1 MNLKSPTTFWSPIA
15 EDGGF
20 GPMNSEDD
28 GDEEDDDEDDEDA
41 AVEDNDFEEFSEGAE
56 VDDFGD
62 FDDGF
67 QDPTESERIAPQQPS
82 SLGPPAFVSEIN
94 ISFLVPTSQN

>member
-1 MNLKSPTTFWSPIA
+1 
-15 EDGGF
+15 
-20 GPMNSEDD
+20 MNSEDD
-28 GDEEDDDEDDEDA
+28 DGDEGEEENDDEEDGDA
-41 AVEDNDFEEFSEGAE
+41 AIEDNDFEEFSEGAE

-67 QDPTESERIAPQQPS
+67 QDPAESERTAPQQPS

-94 ISFLVPTSQN
+94 ISFLVPTHIDLMALPRSAILGR